1 MRDSALKYLNSTGI
15 VREFETDMYTLLYFK
30 WITNRTY
37 YTAQGAL
44 LNVLWQPKREG
55 SLEENGYMYMCS

>member
-15 VREFETDMYTLLYFK
+15 VREFGVGMYTLLYFK

-37 YTAQGAL
+37 YIAQGAL
-44 LNVLWQPKREG
+44 LNVLWQPKGED
-55 SLEENGYMYMCS
+55 SLEENGYM